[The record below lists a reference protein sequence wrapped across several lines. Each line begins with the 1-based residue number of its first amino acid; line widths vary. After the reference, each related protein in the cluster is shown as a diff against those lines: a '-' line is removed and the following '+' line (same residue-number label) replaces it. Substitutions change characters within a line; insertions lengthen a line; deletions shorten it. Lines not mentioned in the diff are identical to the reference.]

1 MTPVC
6 TCERGP
12 LLCYNVAMDRSPTK
26 TSKPITGAARQH
38 AADRLNA
45 SVADVTLQSVS
56 GGYSKARRSL
66 VGYGGKWVF
75 VKQVDPDLLKDEEKL
90 AREIAWQ
97 RKDYDCVLFLQRA
110 APHLGAEWAW
120 LSDDGLTMMT
130 TAYRPDDGWLWQL
143 PELPGLRPG
152 YITAVLGVL
161 EQLEGIQLDDETI
174 DRLGLEPILRDQLAF
189 DGGLEEL
196 LASNEMRQALFER
209 HQRLALEA
217 EATSMRNNH
226 RRMMQ
231 FLSNQSQIASLAE
244 HAKLLHQQ
252 PQNYFSHGDVR
263 SENITLNPSK
273 SSVRL
278 VDWNWASLTP
288 KGFSATEFLLD
299 VARNQIDVTPWL
311 SSLNRDLLA
320 AVVGFYAKHGLESDV
335 RPTSRLRLMQAQ
347 VAATALKLYEDMKV
361 TGH

>member
-26 TSKPITGAARQH
+26 ISKPITGAARQH

-196 LASNEMRQALFER
+196 LTSNEMRQALFER

-231 FLSNQSQIASLAE
+231 FLSNQSQSASLAE